1 MNKMI
6 LIGNLV
12 RDPELRTTPSGVSV
26 CNFDVAVN
34 ERRGGQ
40 DTTSYFRVAA
50 WRQLGEICQKYLAKG
65 RKVCV
70 TGEVRA
76 RAYQGN
82 DGTPRAALEVTA
94 ENVHFLSGRADSEA
108 ASGSSAPSAATQA
121 GGFTAVETDELPF

>member
-1 MNKMI
+1 MNTLI
-6 LIGNLV
+6 IIGNLA
-12 RDPELRTTPSGVSV
+12 RDPELRYTPNQIAV

-34 ERRGGQ
+34 SRRGGQ
-40 DTTSYFRVAA
+40 ENTTYFRVAA
-50 WRQLGEICQKYLAKG
+50 WQQLGEICQKYLAKG

-82 DGTPRAALEVTA
+82 DGTARASLEVTA
-94 ENVHFLSGRADSEA
+94 ENVEFLSGRADSEA

-121 GGFTAVETDELPF
+121 GGFTAVETDDLPF